1 MRVFMRTAALV
12 LSLGLVAVL
21 GAGTVAAADQ
31 AVTITGFAF
40 APPSVTVNEGDT
52 VTWDNQDGM
61 AHTATGSGGA
71 FDTGNLADGASAAVT
86 FDTAGTFAYACSI
99 HPTMTGTV
107 IVEAAATAAPST
119 EAPATDAPA
128 SDGPAVTP
136 AATDSAPAAPPDDD
150 ASSLIAPLLALL
162 GIAMLVLTV
171 ATNRRRAT
179 D

>member
-1 MRVFMRTAALV
+1 MRVIVRFVALV
-12 LSLGLVAVL
+12 LSLGLMAL
-21 GAGTVAAADQ
+21 GAGTVAAADET
-31 AVTITGFAF
+31 VTISGLAF
-40 APPSVTVNEGDT
+40 LPPSVTVTEGDT
-52 VTWDNQDGM
+52 VTWTNEDGM
-61 AHTATGSGGA
+61 PHTATGSGGS
-71 FDTGNLADGASAAVT
+71 FDTGTLADGASGAVT
-86 FDTAGTFAYACSI
+86 FDTAGTFAYICSI

-128 SDGPAVTP
+128 TDPPAVTP
-136 AATDSAPAAPPDDD
+136 AATDTVPAEPTVDD

-171 ATNRRRAT
+171 ATNRRRST